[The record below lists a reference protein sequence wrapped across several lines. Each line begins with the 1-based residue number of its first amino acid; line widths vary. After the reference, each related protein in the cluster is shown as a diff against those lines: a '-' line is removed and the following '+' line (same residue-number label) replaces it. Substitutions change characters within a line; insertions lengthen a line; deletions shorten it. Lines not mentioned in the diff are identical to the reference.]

1 MSKVFPFI
9 KKEIKETLPV
19 VIFFFVMFH
28 LVAITQALLLK
39 DYGIT
44 TEGAAV
50 ATAFALI
57 IAKVILIVDKLPLMR
72 VFEHRP
78 AIYTIAWKT
87 FIFGVITLLFRFIE
101 ETIPVA
107 FKYRSIR
114 AATVHFFQDLSWSHF
129 WAIQLWLTV
138 SLALFCTAAELIDE
152 CGAARVKKRLLG
164 SKSDSPK
171 DS

>member
-1 MSKVFPFI
+1 MSKVFSFI
-9 KKEIKETLPV
+9 KKEIRETLPA

-44 TEGAAV
+44 TAGAAV

-57 IAKVILIVDKLPLMR
+57 VAKVILIVDKLPVTR
-72 VFEHRP
+72 VFQHRP

-87 FIFGVITLLFRFIE
+87 FIFGLITLLFRFIE

-107 FKYRSIR
+107 FKYRSVR
-114 AATVHFFQDLSWSHF
+114 GATVHFFQDLSWAHF
-129 WAIQLWLTV
+129 WLIQLWLTV
-138 SLALFCTAAELIDE
+138 SLALFCTAAELMDE
-152 CGAARVKKRLLG
+152 CGAARVKKRLFG
-164 SKSDSPK
+164 SKNDPPNQ
-171 DS
+171 